1 MAHLKVCSEKKSSR
15 KKIDVTDVTILVT
28 VKKGSE
34 VTPVTLDPALDLAM
48 NPLSARSQWPSAVT
62 TWKDLAF
69 VFFCVNFQC
78 DPGDR

>member
-15 KKIDVTDVTILVT
+15 KKIDVTDVT

-48 NPLSARSQWPSAVT
+48 NPFSARSQWPSAVT
-62 TWKDLAF
+62 TWERF
-69 VFFCVNFQC
+69 NFCVFLRQFSM
-78 DPGDR
+78 